1 MQQTTELNNTLG
13 QIITKY
19 DYLRSSPPLR
29 MRENFISK
37 ITKFACKK
45 EIKIDQNLLQNLNLL
60 MKILSSNW
68 LVPPTPKLEN
78 SFKGEAVLL
87 FDKIVANRSLTAR
100 QLQDIRVSQLN
111 AAYRKALNV
120 NYKQRSDSLKI
131 AMDLQS
137 LFDRI
142 HKNIDTV
149 SQIYRSCSGPQT
161 LLRLAFTQCPSLL
174 ASINQHSYTV
184 EEYACHPSRQT
195 IRLQARIHQ
204 PFRIFDPSVSD
215 VIMFIGTIWTGFHG
229 LLLYAYIGL
238 LVCRRLSD
246 RLFGRAGNQGNMQ
259 ERQPMI
265 QKSGGLQKDPTILE
279 GQIKDARG
287 ES

>member
-29 MRENFISK
+29 MRQNFISK

-68 LVPPTPKLEN
+68 LVPPTPKLET
-78 SFKGEAVLL
+78 SLKGEALLL

-120 NYKQRSDSLKI
+120 NYKQRSDSLRI
-131 AMDLQS
+131 TMDLQS

-142 HKNIDTV
+142 HQNIDTV

-161 LLRLAFTQCPSLL
+161 LLRLAFNQCPSLL

-229 LLLYAYIGL
+229 LLLYTYIGL
-238 LVCRRLSD
+238 LVCRRLRD
-246 RLFGRAGNQGNMQ
+246 RLFGRAGNRANRPESQQMLL
-259 ERQPMI
+259 
-265 QKSGGLQKDPTILE
+265 KGGGIPS
-279 GQIKDARG
+279 
-287 ES
+287 ESAHLDSAVESAKRSS

>member
-29 MRENFISK
+29 MRQNFVSK

-68 LVPPTPKLEN
+68 LVPPTPKLET
-78 SFKGEAVLL
+78 SLKGEALLL

-100 QLQDIRVSQLN
+100 QLQDIRDSQLN

-120 NYKQRSDSLKI
+120 NYKQRSDSLRI
-131 AMDLQS
+131 TMDLQS

-161 LLRLAFTQCPSLL
+161 LLRLAFNQCPSLL

-229 LLLYAYIGL
+229 LLLYTYIGL
-238 LVCRRLSD
+238 LVCRRLRD
-246 RLFGRAGNQGNMQ
+246 RLFGRTGNQANMQ
-259 ERQPMI
+259 ERQEMI
-265 QKSGGLQKDPTILE
+265 PKTRGLGNDSTILE
-279 GQIKDARG
+279 SQIIEARG
-287 ES
+287 

>member
-29 MRENFISK
+29 MRQNFISK

-120 NYKQRSDSLKI
+120 NYKQRSDSLRI
-131 AMDLQS
+131 TMDLQS

-142 HKNIDTV
+142 HQNIDTV

-184 EEYACHPSRQT
+184 EDYACHPSRQS

-215 VIMFIGTIWTGFHG
+215 VIMFIGTIWNGFHG
-229 LLLYAYIGL
+229 LLLYTYIGL
-238 LVCRRLSD
+238 LVCRRLRD
-246 RLFGRAGNQGNMQ
+246 RLFGRTGNQANMQ
-259 ERQPMI
+259 ERQQMMP
-265 QKSGGLQKDPTILE
+265 KTGGLGNDPTILE
-279 GQIKDARG
+279 SQIIEARG
-287 ES
+287 

>member
-29 MRENFISK
+29 MRQNFVSK

-68 LVPPTPKLEN
+68 LVPPTPKLE
-78 SFKGEAVLL
+78 SSLRGEALLL

-137 LFDRI
+137 LFDKI
-142 HKNIDTV
+142 HQNIDTV

-161 LLRLAFTQCPSLL
+161 LLRLAFNQCPSLL

-184 EEYACHPSRQT
+184 EEYSCHPSRQT
-195 IRLQARIHQ
+195 IRLQARIHEQ
-204 PFRIFDPSVSD
+204 FRIFDPSVSD

-229 LLLYAYIGL
+229 LLLYTYIGL

-265 QKSGGLQKDPTILE
+265 QKSGGLGNDPTILRS
-279 GQIKDARG
+279 QINEARG